1 MLSKCP
7 GGEGE
12 KSMLV
17 TLNVCANKS
26 FEDGFLGCKVLIKVT
41 FLMVILQTRSTCY
54 ICSERGWK
62 MPMTVCCKYP
72 RHEKCEKKWRR
83 TLINSS
89 RACGRCRRVFEDPCN
104 PVTEAW
110 MNDKMA
116 SSRRLVSKDIYNDL
130 KPSRFD

>member
-1 MLSKCP
+1 
-7 GGEGE
+7 
-12 KSMLV
+12 MLV
-17 TLNVCANKS
+17 
-26 FEDGFLGCKVLIKVT
+26 KVT
-41 FLMVILQTRSTCY
+41 FLIVILQIRSTCY
-54 ICSERGWK
+54 ICLKRGWK

-89 RACGRCRRVFEDPCN
+89 RACGRCRRFFEDPCN